1 MRLALLVLVVAACGA
16 REAPP
21 PKAAVRARPV
31 RIVAPPLTPQL
42 ALETIEKRY
51 VGGMQRCYR
60 TRLKR
65 DPQARGRVV
74 VTFTVDD
81 RGQVADRSAK
91 GAGRQIERCVVN
103 AMARWTF
110 PRPRTETTFR
120 LAFRLSS
127 RS

>member
-1 MRLALLVLVVAACGA
+1 MRVQ
-16 REAPP
+16 
-21 PKAAVRARPV
+21 RPV
-31 RIVAPPLTPQL
+31 RVDPPLTPQV

-60 TRLKR
+60 ARLKR
-65 DPQARGRVV
+65 DARAGGRVV

-81 RGQVADRSAK
+81 RGHIADRSAK
-91 GAGRQIERCVVN
+91 GVGRQVERCVLN

-110 PRPRTETTFR
+110 PRPATETTFR